1 MPDIKQTLVFF
12 EGDDDKA
19 FLEKLLEAGLL
30 PAGWQLANRD
40 KNQHPG
46 KDGLIRQLLPVIS
59 PVDGIGG
66 RAVVFVDLDEMTA
79 IQRLAWFRA
88 QLTDALKDQKY
99 ANVVLADGATQGR
112 IQSYRLAS
120 GTLVGHAVAVP
131 VGQPDDADLNTKY
144 QIDRFAIDDWVFR
157 LALNQRVFER
167 LAELQGIRFETA
179 MKKYLEVADLF
190 RANALEV
197 RKAKTYIQILRALA
211 AIGPSTATIVGR
223 LVKKG
228 FEALGKEQFVALMKP
243 FLDDLT
249 AAAGILSAPDA
260 SNSTQP

>member
-1 MPDIKQTLVFF
+1 MPDTKQTVVFF

-19 FLEKLLEAGLL
+19 FLEKLLEVGLL

-66 RAVVFVDLDEMTA
+66 RAVVLVDLDEMTA
-79 IQRLAWFRA
+79 LQRLAWFRT
-88 QLTDALKDQKY
+88 QLTEALKDQKY
-99 ANVVLADGATQGR
+99 ASVELADGASQPR
-112 IQSYRLAS
+112 IQSFRLAS
-120 GTLVGHAVAVP
+120 EARVGHAVAVV
-131 VGQPDDADLNTKY
+131 VGQPDDADLNAKY

-157 LALNQRVFER
+157 LALNQRVFENVSDLR
-167 LAELQGIRFETA
+167 GIKYETA
-179 MKKYLEVADLF
+179 TKKFLEVATLF
-190 RANALEV
+190 RGNGLEV
-197 RKAKTYIQILRALA
+197 RKAKTYLQILRALA
-211 AIGPSTATIVGR
+211 AIAPSTATIVGR

-228 FEALGKEQFVALMKP
+228 FEALGQEQFVGLIKP

-249 AAAGILSAPDA
+249 AAAAILSAPDA